1 MYWLLAA
8 HATVDLA
15 GAKSS
20 KSSGPFAALFPMV
33 TTTTDAWRVKDRN
46 ELGKI
51 SPVSLPLRILTA
63 WTDWASGHDC
73 GDYMTGLRQ
82 PIYYGGHEAGVL
94 EKAG

>member
-8 HATVDLA
+8 RATVDLA
-15 GAKSS
+15 GAKLS

-33 TTTTDAWRVKDRN
+33 TTTTDTWRVKNRN

-63 WTDWASGHDC
+63 WASGHDC

-82 PIYYGGHEAGVL
+82 PIYCGGHEAGVL